1 MSMRILTF
9 DPRLPLHLLRRE
21 LRYTLV
27 RLRRRGWAKAWVPI
41 FEGLLKDTEAAL
53 SQDTKLKDDLEDAEA
68 ELDEAD
74 FDLDLVVLYV
84 AKLARTELRGEALS
98 TFMLALFGSDRPSDF
113 VRPKLGDELERARTW
128 PDILNN
134 ASAAALKGLASR
146 VENSIKRCDDAQK
159 TYTAAVA
166 ARQAFTVSTHAPLV
180 QKVNGERKALGGDAK
195 KQAHD
200 FTSSSGEAG
209 EGLFRASE
217 RTRAGRPE
225 TLESVRAELAATE
238 TELGLLR
245 ERQKALEAQRETELA
260 HEAARKAKEQRV
272 AELEKAQADT
282 QSKLQTLREE
292 LARERNK

>member
-1 MSMRILTF
+1 MRILTF
-9 DPRLPLHLLRRE
+9 DARLPLHVLRRE

-27 RLRRRGWAKAWVPI
+27 RLRRRSWAKAWVPL
-41 FEGLLKDTEAAL
+41 FEGLLKETEAAL
-53 SQDTKLKDDLEDAEA
+53 SQDTQLKDDLEDAEA

-74 FDLDLVVLYV
+74 FDLDLLALYV
-84 AKLARTELRGEALS
+84 AKLARTELRGEALA
-98 TFMLALFGSDRPSDF
+98 TFMQALFGSDRPSDF

-128 PDILNN
+128 PDILKN
-134 ASAAALKGLASR
+134 ASAAALKGLAPR
-146 VENSIKRCDDAQK
+146 AEDSIKRCDDAQK
-159 TYTAAVA
+159 AYTAAVA
-166 ARQAFTVSTHAPLV
+166 ARQSFTVSTHAPLV

-225 TLESVRAELAATE
+225 TLESVRAEIAASE
-238 TELGLLR
+238 TELGVLR
-245 ERQKALEAQRETELA
+245 EREKALAAQRETDLA
-260 HEAARKAKEQRV
+260 REVALKAKEQLL
-272 AELEKAQADT
+272 ADLEKSQADT

-292 LARERNK
+292 LDRERNK